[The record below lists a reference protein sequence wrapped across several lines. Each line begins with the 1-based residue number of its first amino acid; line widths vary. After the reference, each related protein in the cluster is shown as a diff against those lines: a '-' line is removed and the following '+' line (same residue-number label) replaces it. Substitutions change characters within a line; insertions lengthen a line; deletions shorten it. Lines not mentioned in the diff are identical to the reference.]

1 MPRRLVVADA
11 GPLHYLVLIEQS
23 NILPALFEKVFLPT
37 AVRDELAHSEA
48 PAAVRAWVE
57 NPPSW
62 LEVRAAPVLDDPAL
76 LSLDDGE
83 RAAIALAVALTA
95 DLILID
101 DRAGVTVARAK
112 GFAVTGTL
120 GLLDLA
126 ARRGLLK
133 LRDAFTRLR
142 ATNFRYRRKLWR
154 PCWRKKTKDKMTDAS
169 GRYGGI
175 SAHFA
180 LQQPVGADAGGA
192 EVGDLDCVADA
203 V

>member
-1 MPRRLVVADA
+1 
-11 GPLHYLVLIEQS
+11 
-23 NILPALFEKVFLPT
+23 VFLPT

-142 ATNFRYRRKLWR
+142 ATNFRYPPEVMAALLAQE
-154 PCWRKKTKDKMTDAS
+154 DKGQND
-169 GRYGGI
+169 
-175 SAHFA
+175 
-180 LQQPVGADAGGA
+180 
-192 EVGDLDCVADA
+192 
-203 V
+203 